1 MKTWPSDESPYNY
14 RLAGEGS
21 NLQPT
26 DSKSVVLP
34 IELPANEG
42 TLTIFGDS

>member
-1 MKTWPSDESPYNY
+1 MHQ
-14 RLAGEGS
+14 LAGEGS

-34 IELPANEG
+34 IELPA
-42 TLTIFGDS
+42 TSDIVTILRDS